1 MANGDSLQT
10 KQSLDGHSSAQMQH
24 RATLP
29 HFFAYSLDI
38 LPSVLVK
45 WLREAVT
52 EPYDRFGR
60 QQVDP
65 CPVQADVLQ
74 PITAKQSRTSA
85 RDSEKL

>member
-1 MANGDSLQT
+1 MAI
-10 KQSLDGHSSAQMQH
+10 A
-24 RATLP
+24 LP
-29 HFFAYSLDI
+29 RCNTEQLCHIFFAYSLDS

-52 EPYDRFGR
+52 EPYDRFGL
-60 QQVDP
+60 QQVDL